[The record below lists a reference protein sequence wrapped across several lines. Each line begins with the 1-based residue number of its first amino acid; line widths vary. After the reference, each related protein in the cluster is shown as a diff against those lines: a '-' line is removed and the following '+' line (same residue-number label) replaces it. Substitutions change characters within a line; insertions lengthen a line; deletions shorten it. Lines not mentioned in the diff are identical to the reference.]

1 MESPAA
7 NPAAI
12 CKENTMAYPLTHALA
27 RPLGLAA
34 ATLTALLA
42 LAGAAHAAPGVPQ
55 HQTHAAQPAHYRPA
69 PPPPRYERAPAA
81 RRGMAWSQGYWQWR
95 GQRYAW
101 VPGHWVQAR
110 HGQHYRQP
118 GWAQR
123 QGQWHFTGGGW
134 GHGGRPAPQGPR
146 PGGSHRH

>member
-69 PPPPRYERAPAA
+69 PPPPR
-81 RRGMAWSQGYWQWR
+81 
-95 GQRYAW
+95 
-101 VPGHWVQAR
+101 
-110 HGQHYRQP
+110 
-118 GWAQR
+118 
-123 QGQWHFTGGGW
+123 
-134 GHGGRPAPQGPR
+134 
-146 PGGSHRH
+146 